1 MTDPWNFTE
10 AQKRQF
16 REAQAASRLRS
27 EHRTVYRVIYA
38 FGSTEVQSIRTYDTR
53 EEAEAEAD
61 AADDPGLDLA
71 WVEPV
76 TS

>member
-16 REAQAASRLRS
+16 REAQAASKLRS
-27 EHRTVYRVIYA
+27 EHRTAYRVIYA
-38 FGSTEVQSIRTYDTR
+38 FGATEVAGIRLYDTR
-53 EEAEAEAD
+53 EEAQAEAD

-71 WVEPV
+71 WVEEVP
-76 TS
+76 S